1 MFKANAYIS
10 KKCYNTIRL
19 NFLLRFILHSGNSLK
34 KTSVEIYFSALDMK
48 YVGIKPINV
57 IS

>member
-1 MFKANAYIS
+1 MFKANALIS

-19 NFLLRFILHSGNSLK
+19 NFLLKFILRSGNSLK